1 MHRHIRHRFA
11 EPQQQWIL
19 APGCQRSDVMA
30 FEAARCIIVPIP
42 EFDNGI
48 LGVMHI

>member
-1 MHRHIRHRFA
+1 MHRHIRDRFA
-11 EPQQQWIL
+11 KSQQQWIL
-19 APGCQRSDVMA
+19 ASGCQRSDVMA
-30 FEAARCIIVPIP
+30 LEAARRVMVPIP